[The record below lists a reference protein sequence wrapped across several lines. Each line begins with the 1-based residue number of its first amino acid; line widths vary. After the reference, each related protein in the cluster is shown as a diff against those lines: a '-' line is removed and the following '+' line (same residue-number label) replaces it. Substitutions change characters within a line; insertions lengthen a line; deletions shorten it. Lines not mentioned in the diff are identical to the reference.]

1 MYKTTKSK
9 SGPAGGRRVWRTA
22 GLADGRLADGR
33 LADGRLADDRLADG
47 RLADGRLADG
57 RLAALDDERIAIDCN
72 PTGFP
77 FPI

>member
-33 LADGRLADDRLADG
+33 LADGRLADG